1 MEDYKENKLNLNKQQ
16 VIEYTNQIVKDYS
29 EQYSEE
35 EQTWNEKITYL
46 VGNMMSCF
54 SQVENATFIKVLENL
69 VKRNIFDDEYQR
81 KLFLS
86 IAIVSSNSNDIQ
98 QQAKLK
104 KLMRETPT
112 LRNSTFYDVCSKFY
126 KEKYSQMEKEQSNP
140 KYASELKD
148 LVKNFNVDASIL
160 KSNRYITIY
169 RGFNTRR
176 DKQIRYSNR
185 KNDSDYFRQNEG
197 AGISFTLDKYIAY
210 GFSTSHQFKLLRKD
224 GMGFTTPYEMMK
236 MLATE
241 NKSVGRMTLG
251 RYVVHTD
258 NIFAYVN
265 TRREREVL
273 VDPRFAKLIDY
284 KFVSDLG
291 INAKEMELIGQTL
304 CTVDYTEWEKYL
316 KRLGNQ
322 SWINTHYK
330 NDYRVTKKIEELF

>member
-1 MEDYKENKLNLNKQQ
+1 
-16 VIEYTNQIVKDYS
+16 
-29 EQYSEE
+29 
-35 EQTWNEKITYL
+35 
-46 VGNMMSCF
+46 
-54 SQVENATFIKVLENL
+54 
-69 VKRNIFDDEYQR
+69 
-81 KLFLS
+81 
-86 IAIVSSNSNDIQ
+86 
-98 QQAKLK
+98 
-104 KLMRETPT
+104 
-112 LRNSTFYDVCSKFY
+112 CSKFY
-126 KEKYSQMEKEQSNP
+126 KEKYSQLAKEQSNP

-148 LVKNFNVDASIL
+148 LVKNFNADASIL

-197 AGISFTLDKYIAY
+197 AGISFTLDKFIAY

-291 INAKEMELIGQTL
+291 INAKEMELISQTL